1 MRVVAGFAAMAM
13 AVSVAAAQRTFVS
26 TNGDDLNAC
35 SLAAP
40 CRSFA
45 KAMTQTATGG
55 EIVVQDSGG
64 YGAVTVDKDVAI
76 NAPPGVY
83 AGISVFAG
91 QVGVDVVSPA
101 ANVVLRGLTI
111 NGQGGNIGLRVQ
123 SGNVHVENVVVAG
136 IGTGIQLEGGTLVRI
151 AGTVVRNTTE
161 AVRVVPAT
169 GTLTVLVR
177 DSEFSDSGTAGIHVS
192 PAGAGSALVT
202 LENTSIA
209 KSSGYGIYA
218 DLAGGGTA
226 TIVVTKSVVS
236 EHGIAGVAG
245 AGAGATTW
253 VRDSAV
259 SRNAVG
265 LQQAASAVLH
275 ACGANLL
282 VANGSAMT
290 GTIDTSSCLDVAAGT
305 GTVTSVAT
313 GTGLT
318 GGPITGSGTIDLAA
332 TQLLPPTAC
341 GVNEVPRWS
350 GSAWTC
356 AAAGGAGTVTSVATG
371 TGLTGGPIT
380 GSGTIDLAATQL
392 LPPIACGANEVPQ
405 WSGSAWACAALA
417 GDVTGAVNANTVS
430 GLQGRPLS
438 ASAPASGQM
447 LGWNGSA
454 WKPTTPPVAGGPT
467 VSGWAGLATT
477 LPAGMA
483 GLVFSGP
490 TVALAVPAGSRL
502 TGSAS
507 VPMATG
513 GGTTNVTMGLCYQFN
528 GGVLTL
534 FAGAANAQLITV
546 NTNLSMYSTHSS
558 VGSLPSG
565 IYTVGLCARNTG
577 ALHDV
582 STVDHVNG
590 WAMVTSS

>member
-1 MRVVAGFAAMAM
+1 MAAMTM

-26 TNGDDLNAC
+26 TNGDDLNPC

-45 KAMTQTATGG
+45 RAMTQTAPGG

-83 AGISVFAG
+83 AGISVFPG
-91 QVGVDVVSPA
+91 QDGVDVVAPA

-123 SGNVHVENVVVAG
+123 SGNVHIENVVVSG
-136 IGTGIQLEGGTLVRI
+136 IGTGIQIDGGTLVRI

-161 AVRVVPAT
+161 AMTVLPASSA
-169 GTLTVLVR
+169 LTVLVR
-177 DSEFSDSGTAGIHVS
+177 DSEFSDSGTVGMRVS

-202 LENTSIA
+202 LERTSIA
-209 KSSGYGIYA
+209 KSSGYGIVSSPT
-218 DLAGGGTA
+218 GGTA

-236 EHGIAGVAG
+236 EHGIAGVAS
-245 AGAGATTW
+245 AGSGATIW

-259 SRNAVG
+259 TRNAVG
-265 LQQAASAVLH
+265 LQQVPSAVLH
-275 ACGANLL
+275 ACGSNLL
-282 VANGSAMT
+282 AANGSAMT

-332 TQLLPPTAC
+332 TQLLPPIAC
-341 GVNEVPRWS
+341 SVNEVPRWS

-356 AAAGGAGTVTSVATG
+356 AAATGTVTSVATG

-392 LPPIACGANEVPQ
+392 LPPTACGVNEVPR
-405 WSGSAWACAALA
+405 WSGSAWICAALA
-417 GDVTGAVNANTVS
+417 GDVTGAVTANTVG
-430 GLQGRPLS
+430 GLQGRPVS
-438 ASAPASGQM
+438 ASAPGPGQV

-454 WKPTTPPVAGGPT
+454 WTPTTPAPAGGPAI
-467 VSGWAGLATT
+467 SGWAGMAAV
-477 LPAGMA
+477 LPAGML
-483 GLVFSGP
+483 GLIFSGP
-490 TVALAVPAGSRL
+490 TVSLALQSGSRL

-513 GGTTNVTMGLCYQFN
+513 GGPTNVTLGLCYQV
-528 GGVLTL
+528 GGGPLTL
-534 FAGAANAQLITV
+534 FAGAANAQSIIV
-546 NTNLSMYSTHSS
+546 NTTLAMYSTHGS
-558 VGSLPSG
+558 VGALPPG
-565 IYTVGLCARNTG
+565 IYTVGLCAQNTG
-577 ALHDV
+577 ALRDV

-590 WAMVTSS
+590 WAMVTAS